1 MGIDMVREQVIEI
14 IYAPL
19 IGGSETLALDL
30 SRRWRAAGVDV
41 RICCLY
47 ERAGALT
54 SQFDA
59 AGVPYDLLDIGGKR
73 ALGRALAVARYLR
86 RHRPRAVHVHHF
98 GILLNVLPAALI
110 TGCPTVVFTEHSI
123 FGISRKPW
131 MRRAVRWVTRFVSKM
146 TCVSSTLVEYF
157 GTLGVAHDKMALVYN
172 GVDTHKFQPPLPP
185 RTASAIPR
193 IIAVGRLVEE
203 KDYPALLQALRI
215 LKDRGIAF
223 SAEIV
228 GTGPLAAV
236 LAAERADLGLD
247 QEVQFL
253 GRREDI
259 AALLRAADIYVLS
272 SKSEGMPIALLEAMA
287 TGLPTVATAIAAV
300 PEVIVHEVNGLLVP
314 PADVQALADGMARL
328 IADPALRARIGQRGL
343 VDVAKLFSI
352 ENTTQLYAEY
362 LGIG

>member
-1 MGIDMVREQVIEI
+1 MRREQIIEI

-47 ERAGALT
+47 ERSGALT

-59 AGVPYDLLDIGGKR
+59 AGVPYDLLNIGGKC
-73 ALGRALAVARYLR
+73 ALGRALAVGRYLR
-86 RHRPRAVHVHHF
+86 KHRPRAVHVHHF
-98 GILLNVLPAALI
+98 GILLNVLPAALL

-123 FGISRKPW
+123 FGIARKPW

-146 TCVSSTLVEYF
+146 TCVSNALVEYF
-157 GTLGVAHDKMALVYN
+157 GTLGVADDKMALVYN
-172 GVDTHKFQPPLPP
+172 GVDTHKFQPPQCP
-185 RTASAIPR
+185 RPIPAVPR

-203 KDYPALLQALRI
+203 KDYPILLQALRL

-223 SAEIV
+223 TAEIV
-228 GTGPLAAV
+228 GTGPLADA
-236 LAAERADLGLD
+236 LAAERVALGLTA
-247 QEVQFL
+247 EVQFL
-253 GRREDI
+253 GRREDV
-259 AALLRAADIYVLS
+259 AQLLQAADIYVLS

-287 TGLPTVATAIAAV
+287 TALPVVATAIAAV
-300 PEVIVHEVNGLLVP
+300 PEVIVNENNGLLVP
-314 PADVQALADGMARL
+314 PADPVALADGLARL

-343 VDVAKLFSI
+343 VDVSRLFSI
-352 ENTTQLYAEY
+352 ESTTELYAEY
-362 LGIG
+362 LGIH